1 MSTSED
7 IASVP
12 REAVVDERIDGRGKM
27 RLAVLLVAQFTIA
40 LDFSILNVALPD
52 IGKALGFSISNLQ
65 WVVTLFALT
74 SAGFTLLFGRVADLL
89 GRRRMFLTGVALLAV
104 ASLVGGLAGSAE
116 VLLIARVLQGL
127 ATAIVAP
134 VAMALLTTSFPEG
147 PQRQRALGLGGA
159 MLSAGFTVG
168 AVLGGVL
175 TGLLSWR
182 WAFLI
187 NVPVSVIVLIAAPI
201 LITQKDHRSSARL
214 DLWGALTITLGLL
227 SLVYGITSAGNNG
240 WGDPVTLISLAAAV
254 VLLTGFWLIEMR
266 VTAPL
271 VSLRVLRTATV
282 KWGNSGGLLTFTM
295 FSAVIFLMTL
305 YLQRVLGY
313 SPLITGL
320 AFGVQGVTAFFAG
333 IFAPRIIGRIGNSRT
348 TLFGALLLQAVATG
362 ALFALGDGRSW
373 LVLVVIA
380 TAIGGFAHVLSVVSF
395 MVTATSGLSDQEQG
409 LATAMTTLTQ
419 QVGITLGIPIM
430 SAIATTR
437 INALASTRSPA
448 GSVLGGTSFAIAIDA
463 LIVLAGALLIG
474 YFLRRAGRGA
484 TRPGSAASSPAT
496 TAAS

>member
-7 IASVP
+7 IISAPSAP
-12 REAVVDERIDGRGKM
+12 STSEQHLTGRGRM

-52 IGKALGFSISNLQ
+52 IGRGLGFSLSSLQ

-74 SAGFTLLFGRVADLL
+74 SAGFTLLFGRVGDLL
-89 GRRRMFLTGVALLAV
+89 GRRRVFVAGVALLGV
-104 ASLVGGLAGSAE
+104 ASLLGGLAGSAA
-116 VLLIARVLQGL
+116 VLLVARVLQGL
-127 ATAIVAP
+127 ATAIVSP

-159 MLSAGFTVG
+159 MLSAGFTTG

-187 NVPVSVIVLIAAPI
+187 NVPACVIVLIATPL
-201 LITQKDHRSSARL
+201 LIVDRQRREPARL
-214 DLWGALTITLGLL
+214 DVWGALTITGGLL
-227 SLVYGITSAGNNG
+227 ALVYGITSAGNRG
-240 WGDPVTLISLAAAV
+240 WGDAGTLVALAAAV
-254 VLLTGFWLIEMR
+254 VLLAAFWLIELR
-266 VTAPL
+266 VPQPL
-271 VSLRVLRTATV
+271 VSPRVLRRPTV

-313 SPLITGL
+313 SPLVTGL
-320 AFGVQGVTAFFAG
+320 AFGVQGVAAFFAG
-333 IFAPRIIGRIGNSRT
+333 IFAPRVIGRLGSSRT
-348 TLFGALLLQAVATG
+348 TLCCGLLLQAVATG

-373 LVLVVIA
+373 LALVIVA
-380 TAIGGFAHVLSVVSF
+380 TSVGGFAHVLSVVSF

-409 LATAMTTLTQ
+409 LATAMTSLTQ
-419 QVGITLGIPIM
+419 QVGITLGIPIL
-430 SAIATTR
+430 SAVATAR
-437 INALASTRSPA
+437 ITALAGARSAPDA
-448 GSVLGGTSFAIAIDA
+448 VLGGTSLAIAVDTV
-463 LIVLAGALLIG
+463 IVLAGALLIG
-474 YFLRRAGRGA
+474 YFLRR
-484 TRPGSAASSPAT
+484 SARTAVSSG
-496 TAAS
+496 

>member
-7 IASVP
+7 
-12 REAVVDERIDGRGKM
+12 GRSGM

-89 GRRRMFLTGVALLAV
+89 GRRTMFLGGVALLAA
-104 ASLVGGLAGSAE
+104 ASLLGGLAGNAE

-134 VAMALLTTSFPEG
+134 VAMALLTTTFPEG

-168 AVLGGVL
+168 AVFGGVL

-187 NVPVSVIVLIAAPI
+187 NVPIAVIVLIAAPI
-201 LITQKDHRSSARL
+201 LIKQQDRREPAKL
-214 DLWGALTITLGLL
+214 DLWGALTITVGLL
-227 SLVYGITSAGNNG
+227 ALVYGITSAGSNG
-240 WGDPVTLISLAAAV
+240 WGNAITLISLAVAV
-254 VLLTGFWLIEMR
+254 VLLAAFWLIELR
-266 VTAPL
+266 VAAPL

-313 SPLITGL
+313 SPLVTGL

-333 IFAPRIIGRIGNSRT
+333 IFAPRIIGRFGNSRA
-348 TLFGALLLQAVATG
+348 TLFGGLVLQAAATG
-362 ALFALGDGRSW
+362 ALYLLGDNRSW
-373 LVLVVIA
+373 LTLVIIA
-380 TAIGGFAHVLSVVSF
+380 TAIGGFAHVTSVVSF

-437 INALASTRSPA
+437 INALS
-448 GSVLGGTSFAIAIDA
+448 GSESAPHAVLGGTSFAIAVDA
-463 LIVLAGALLIG
+463 LIVVAGALIIG
-474 YFLRRAGRGA
+474 YFLRRAGRRAAAIELA
-484 TRPGSAASSPAT
+484 TPQPVAA
-496 TAAS
+496 TASR